1 MEISIPIYNYK
12 DLTKEQ
18 LLEKCIRPSF
28 EDKEAF
34 QIAEKII
41 EQIKIGGKK
50 ALKEITLQ
58 LDKYDPEPLVL
69 TPEDFEKAEQLL
81 TKEEKKAFQEA
92 AKNIR
97 TFHEFQKKNL
107 KDEKINLAETTL
119 GYIYR
124 PIETAAVYVPGGK
137 AIYPSSVLMGV
148 IPAKIAGVK
157 HVTVVTPAD
166 PEGNIHPAVLY
177 CAKISGADALLK
189 VGGAHGIAA
198 AYFGIDVKPAQV
210 IVGPGNRYVTAA
222 KTLLAATGKVKIDQ
236 PAGPSEVLIIAD
248 NDANPQFI
256 AADLLS
262 QAEHGEDSICILLTD
277 SLILAEKVI
286 KEINQ
291 GLQERPK
298 RLEIKR
304 ESISKNSYIL
314 LFDKF
319 VEEDKEKKTKKIT
332 DEFYK
337 AFDFINEFAPE
348 HLEICLNLFDDPE
361 QYLDYI
367 KSAGSI
373 FIGKYAPVALGDY
386 FSGTNHILPTGGA
399 AKMFSG
405 LGVDTFLKRLTW
417 QYTTKEGLKKS
428 SKHIE
433 IMSKIEGLD
442 EEHGHSVLIRTK

>member
-1 MEISIPIYNYK
+1 MESLIPILNYK

-18 LLEKCIRPSF
+18 LLEKCKRPSF

-34 QIAEKII
+34 QIAEEII
-41 EQIKIGGKK
+41 EKIKKGGKQ
-50 ALKEITLQ
+50 ALKEITLK

-69 TPEDFEKAEQLL
+69 TKRDFEKSESLL
-81 TKEEKKAFQEA
+81 TKEEKEAFQEA

-107 KDEKINLAETTL
+107 KDEKITLSETTL

-157 HVTVVTPAD
+157 YVTIVTPAD
-166 PEGNIHPAVLY
+166 SQGNIHPAVLY
-177 CAKISGADALLK
+177 CAKISGADALLR

-198 AYFGIDVKPAQV
+198 SFFGIDVEPAQV

-222 KTLLAATGKVKIDQ
+222 KTILAATGKVKIDQ

-248 NDANPQFI
+248 KDANPQYI

-262 QAEHGEDSICILLTD
+262 QAEHGEDSICVLLTD
-277 SLILAEKVI
+277 SIVLAEAVI
-286 KEINQ
+286 KEIEN
-291 GLQERPK
+291 GFNERPK
-298 RLEIKR
+298 RLQIKK
-304 ESISKNSYIL
+304 ESITKNSFIL
-314 LFDKF
+314 LFDSF
-319 VEEDKEKKTKKIT
+319 IKKDNNEIEPS
-332 DEFYK
+332 DDFFK

-348 HLEICLNLFDDPE
+348 HLEICMNVFDEPE
-361 QYLDYI
+361 KYLEYI

-386 FSGTNHILPTGGA
+386 FSGTNHILPTGGS
-399 AKMFSG
+399 AKIYSG

-433 IMSKIEGLD
+433 IMSKIEGLE
-442 EEHGHSVLIRTK
+442 EEHGHSVTIRTKN